1 MHEPMK
7 KIALR
12 LTVLIPLIF
21 LISSCSSVSINDYQ
35 DTQPAVDLQTFFTGE
50 LVAYG
55 MVRDRSGKVIRH
67 FTASLIGRWDNG
79 IGTLDEVFWFNDGER
94 QTRVWTMTPNGNGD
108 YIGTAGDVKGE
119 ALIQSRGQAIRLK
132 YQLEIPYKDDTL
144 IVNMDDWMYQVQP
157 GMILNETKMSKFGV
171 HLATITL
178 TIIKKENIN
187 ALTAIQ
193 HN

>member
-1 MHEPMK
+1 MK

-12 LTVLIPLIF
+12 LTVIIPLIF
-21 LISSCSSVSINDYQ
+21 LISSCSSVSINDYK
-35 DTQPAVDLQTFFTGE
+35 DTQPSVDLEDFFSGE

-119 ALIQSRGQAIRLK
+119 ALIQSQGQAIRLK
-132 YQLEIPYKDDTL
+132 YQLAIPYKDDTL

-187 ALTAIQ
+187 ELTAIQ